1 MINLDRSIDRLADV
15 TAEFSRIGIP
25 FERVA
30 AVDAAAGAPFIGP
43 PLTEAEICCFLSH
56 RLCWQS
62 IADGPDRYGAVF
74 EDDVV
79 FSHNAGPV
87 LNDDA
92 WVPRDADVV
101 KLETFFVR
109 VRIGRRHVPVKNGYS
124 ATRLLGHH
132 LGACGYLISKKAA
145 QKLLKNT
152 RRLRAAVDV
161 ALFSPDE
168 MTTVLN
174 TTYQLMPAL
183 CAQAKFIS
191 ENDSPATL
199 IQVTP
204 RLHRDKRVIDRIRA
218 EATRVFGQ
226 LRNRSF
232 FATEKVD
239 AVPLR
244 FPLAAHADID
254 PKPVPA

>member
-30 AVDAAAGAPFIGP
+30 AVDAAAGAPFIAP

-79 FSHNAGPV
+79 FSHDAGAM
-87 LNDDA
+87 LADDT
-92 WVPRDADVV
+92 WIPRDADVV
-101 KLETFFVR
+101 KLETFFGR
-109 VRIGRRHVPVKNGYS
+109 VRIGSQPVPVKNGYFT
-124 ATRLLGHH
+124 TRLFGQH

-145 QKLLKNT
+145 QKLLKDT
-152 RRLRAAVDV
+152 KRLKAAVDL
-161 ALFSPDE
+161 ALFSPNE
-168 MTTVLN
+168 MTTARN

-183 CAQAKFIS
+183 CAQAQFVS
-191 ENDSPATL
+191 ESGGPATL
-199 IQVTP
+199 IQFARP
-204 RLHRDKRVIDRIRA
+204 PHRNKRVTDRIQA
-218 EATRVFGQ
+218 EATRAFGY
-226 LRNRSF
+226 LRNRNF
-232 FATEKVD
+232 LATKKVD

-244 FPLAAHADID
+244 FPLAAHADMD
-254 PKPVPA
+254 TAPVPA